1 MYCRAVTSGRGASA
15 PPPHSSFWPN
25 SQPYLNQGADYDH
38 HRQLLLCRSI
48 NIFFSLSTGSFKGS
62 LTNNNYEN
70 FVGMMASEVTLQI
83 EKASCKSKFSR
94 LGGLQ
99 FDREIRSLVS
109 FFAAWSMREK
119 FSRLNQIATILN
131 LEAVSEINDF
141 HENWKLTTTEMKQ
154 TLALRVDFNAEEV
167 KKLRL

>member
-1 MYCRAVTSGRGASA
+1 M
-15 PPPHSSFWPN
+15 
-25 SQPYLNQGADYDH
+25 
-38 HRQLLLCRSI
+38 
-48 NIFFSLSTGSFKGS
+48 
-62 LTNNNYEN
+62 
-70 FVGMMASEVTLQI
+70 GMMASEVTLQI

-154 TLALRVDFNAEEV
+154 ILALRVDFNAEEV

>member
-1 MYCRAVTSGRGASA
+1 MPTTILRAPA
-15 PPPHSSFWPN
+15 PDL
-25 SQPYLNQGADYDH
+25 QTL
-38 HRQLLLCRSI
+38 RRSCVG
-48 NIFFSLSTGSFKGS
+48 NHFYVEVYFFFPLSIGSFKGS

>member
-1 MYCRAVTSGRGASA
+1 MSK
-15 PPPHSSFWPN
+15 HN
-25 SQPYLNQGADYDH
+25 
-38 HRQLLLCRSI
+38 
-48 NIFFSLSTGSFKGS
+48 FFFPLSTGSFKGS

>member
-1 MYCRAVTSGRGASA
+1 MYLGLI
-15 PPPHSSFWPN
+15 F
-25 SQPYLNQGADYDH
+25 
-38 HRQLLLCRSI
+38 SI
-48 NIFFSLSTGSFKGS
+48 FISGSFKGS
-62 LTNNNYEN
+62 LTSNNYEI

-83 EKASCKSKFSR
+83 EKASIKSKFSR

-109 FFAAWSMREK
+109 FFATWSMREK

-131 LEAVSEINDF
+131 LEAVGEINDF
-141 HENWKLTTTEMKQ
+141 HENWKLTPTEMKQ
-154 TLALRVDFNAEEV
+154 ILALRVDFNVEEV

>member
-1 MYCRAVTSGRGASA
+1 MNR
-15 PPPHSSFWPN
+15 HSK
-25 SQPYLNQGADYDH
+25 
-38 HRQLLLCRSI
+38 
-48 NIFFSLSTGSFKGS
+48 NIQQIHKYFFFSLSTGSFKGS